1 MQAETTSYF
10 SFLLLVQGPK
20 PGSRHM
26 LSACLLNGHR
36 VRLGNYVSHPQLF
49 KLSSMHGETEVRETG
64 THFFIEQL
72 FTESIPY
79 PGRGHRS
86 TQNKI
91 LALKELDSCGE
102 TQRCE
107 FPSAAITNY
116 LRSLQ
121 RIHSLFCSCVGQKST
136 GWVLCLGS
144 HKAKVKVSASLDVT
158 GGRIDF
164 YPHQVVAGISSL
176 RV

>member
-1 MQAETTSYF
+1 MVQVETTSYF

-20 PGSRHM
+20 PGSWHM
-26 LSACLLNGHR
+26 LSACLLNRHR

-49 KLSSMHGETEVRETG
+49 KLSSMHRETEVRETG

-107 FPSAAITNY
+107 FSTAAIISY

-121 RIHSLFCSCVGQKST
+121 CINPLFYSCVGQKSM
-136 GWVLCLGS
+136 GWF
-144 HKAKVKVSASLDVT
+144 SA
-158 GGRIDF
+158 
-164 YPHQVVAGISSL
+164 
-176 RV
+176 